1 MSGINDGINLAMAE
15 LNIDP
20 SSLDDGSDLET
31 ETESKEA
38 ESEVKEEVVDAVD
51 EFSDDDSDETAPE
64 GEEKEVAPI
73 EASEEVIE
81 EPKLTAKEFQ
91 ELHAAKVEL
100 EAKEKALTD
109 QRVSMEKEFQEKY
122 HDKVKTHDQMD
133 DFFANLAQKDPDLF
147 DLLKTEFQAHQ
158 EKYTVL
164 DQFRKETDSLRQE
177 LNQFKSKASDE
188 VTLTKLDAEMEK
200 FNSSL
205 GKEAETAGLKID
217 RKAIEEMWAKGL
229 TVNEA
234 FYAKY
239 GEAFTKASASK
250 AKLETAT
257 KKVAARPTVS
267 TAGNVSRTN
276 ASTEKSFKGMDT
288 RDVLSHFARQ
298 LTGKVS

>member
-1 MSGINDGINLAMAE
+1 MSGIDDGINSAMAE
-15 LNIDP
+15 LGID
-20 SSLDDGSDLET
+20 SSNLDDGSDLET
-31 ETESKEA
+31 ETESMDA
-38 ESEVKEEVVDAVD
+38 ASEVKEEVVEEAS

-64 GEEKEVAPI
+64 GEEKEAAPI
-73 EASEEVIE
+73 EATPEVVEES
-81 EPKLTAKEFQ
+81 KLTAKEFQ

-100 EAKEKALTD
+100 EAKEKAFTE
-109 QRVSMEKEFQEKY
+109 QKASMEKEFQEKY
-122 HDKVKTHDQMD
+122 HEKLKTHDQMD

-147 DLLKTEFQAHQ
+147 DLLKVEFQAHQ
-158 EKYTVL
+158 EKYTIL

-200 FNSSL
+200 FNATV
-205 GKEAETAGLKID
+205 GKEAELAGLKVD

-239 GEAFTKASASK
+239 GEAFAKASASK
-250 AKLETAT
+250 AKVDTVT

-267 TAGNVSRTN
+267 TAGNVSRSN
-276 ASTEKSFKGMDT
+276 APVEKSFKGMST
-288 RDVLSHFARQ
+288 RDVVGHFART
-298 LTGKVS
+298 LTGKAT